1 MYKVLDSLLWILLPI
16 AAFFMH
22 RYLRIVHARSSGMVI
37 WALIQVQY
45 YFTQM
50 E

>member
-1 MYKVLDSLLWILLPI
+1 MYKVLDLLFWILLPI

-22 RYLRIVHARSSGMVI
+22 KYLRTLDARSSAMVI